1 MLASSACGM
10 SQVRDDAARP
20 QFRSE
25 STSTTIKT
33 AMIDAIRGKAASV
46 QLPDGTRLSLP
57 AGAIMSSAARLSIAQ
72 SDIGVY
78 DARIEGDWQ
87 GRADVRLPARNVDPP
102 GQAFLLAKADKG
114 WEVAE
119 AEWRPDGFLYAS
131 LPSVSLLKALSC
143 DAKVVDGARAVL
155 GCLAGAG
162 VLHVP
167 DGLARSIAT
176 GLGCG
181 APWPETTLLSKDVY
195 CMSSPTSPVPTAAGA
210 TGGGSGVPT
219 PLATPKP
226 APANPAPATTAATT
240 TVATTPPT
248 TAAPAVSPAAPAG
261 TRTLQ
266 VSLSEDPVHC
276 DGSRRSFGTIL
287 GAQPGETIEF
297 SSPGIESLLPGRA
310 DSSGMVTMHW
320 VCSSRHVGWTWSMS
334 AVGTTSERTVT
345 FEFRGGA
352 GA

>member
-1 MLASSACGM
+1 MLVASACGM

-20 QFRSE
+20 QFPSAN
-25 STSTTIKT
+25 TSTTIKT
-33 AMIDAIRGKAASV
+33 SMIDATRGKAASV

-57 AGAIMSSAARLSIAQ
+57 AGAIVSSAARLSIAQ

-87 GRADVRLPARNVDPP
+87 GRADVRLPARTVDPP
-102 GQAFLLAKADKG
+102 GQAFLLAKGDKG
-114 WEVAE
+114 WEVTE
-119 AEWRPDGFLYAS
+119 AELRPDGFLYAS
-131 LPSVSLLKALSC
+131 LPSVSLLKSLSC

-155 GCLAGAG
+155 GCLSGAG

-181 APWPETTLLSKDVY
+181 TPWPETTLLSKDVY
-195 CMSSPTSPVPTAAGA
+195 CLSSPTSPVPTAAGA
-210 TGGGSGVPT
+210 TGGGSGVPAPVT
-219 PLATPKP
+219 TAKP
-226 APANPAPATTAATT
+226 APANPAPTTTAS
-240 TVATTPPT
+240 TTPPS
-248 TAAPAVSPAAPAG
+248 TAAPVVPPAPPAG
-261 TRTLQ
+261 SHTLQ

-276 DGSRRSFGTIL
+276 DGGRRSFGTIL

-310 DSSGMVTMHW
+310 DSNGTVTMHW
-320 VCSSRHVGWTWSMS
+320 VCASRHVGWTWSMT
-334 AVGTTSERTVT
+334 AAGTTSGRTVT

-352 GA
+352 GS